1 MKIINGVKLYIS
13 VFILLFISF
22 IFGYKYLVRYTD
34 FALPITGLIAIL
46 QFTLF
51 RYSDRLRSGHWI
63 RWGVILFSIG
73 LVGLVIISHLYVPIE
88 SLQVDRW
95 SVISSFLDE
104 FYAGNYPYYAK
115 SHLGNYPGPMPIY
128 FLIAAPFYWLGEL
141 SLLGALGYLIFSFFI
156 FKNLSNK
163 NTPFLLL
170 YLLSSLFMLWEIVTR
185 SNVFTF
191 SVFALLALHLF
202 ATLKDKKSATFYLIA
217 ILTGVMLST
226 RSVFIL
232 TYIIFFVSNF
242 IKKEW
247 AFKRLFVFVL
257 IAMLSFF
264 ATFLPFVL
272 FYENDFF
279 TMNPFIIQSSFLIPK
294 IYTILFMMMAL
305 LFSFI
310 VKNTL
315 DKYFYSGL
323 TLFLAIL
330 IYSIYHIVLEG
341 VEVAYMNSKIDLS
354 YFIFCIPFLMKC
366 LIEIRHSKVPS
377 KPEIV

>member
-1 MKIINGVKLYIS
+1 MN
-13 VFILLFISF
+13 
-22 IFGYKYLVRYTD
+22 
-34 FALPITGLIAIL
+34 
-46 QFTLF
+46 
-51 RYSDRLRSGHWI
+51 
-63 RWGVILFSIG
+63 
-73 LVGLVIISHLYVPIE
+73 
-88 SLQVDRW
+88 
-95 SVISSFLDE
+95 E

-354 YFIFCIPFLMKC
+354 YFIFCIPFLMKY
-366 LIEIRHSKVPS
+366 LIEIRHSKVPL

>member
-1 MKIINGVKLYIS
+1 MKSIQGTKQYIS
-13 VFILLFISF
+13 VFILLFINF

-34 FALPITGLIAIL
+34 FALPITGFIAIF
-46 QFTLF
+46 QFALF
-51 RYSDRLRSGHWI
+51 RYSDRLCSGHWI

-73 LVGLVIISHLYVPIE
+73 LVGLVILSHLYVPIE

-156 FKNLSNK
+156 FKNPSNK

-202 ATLKDKKSATFYLIA
+202 ATLKDKKSPSFYLIA

-232 TYIIFFVSNF
+232 AYIIFFVSNF

-366 LIEIRHSKVPS
+366 LIEIRDIKDSS